1 MEIIMNTT
9 LTRGEALHTVDFAI
23 EQFINEIEIE
33 DNMLEVITYAV
44 NNDLQIRDYFLGLPA
59 QFDMQVCV
67 DFVNYLSRLTNAEN
81 CYAYDTISA
90 MYHLELGNA
99 TLAEKL
105 LTVAEIANPDYN
117 LTKLAK
123 RVLSA
128 GWPGSA
134 FTAMREELHTKV
146 VAGIQED
153 PNYVIEDVE

>member
-1 MEIIMNTT
+1 MNTT

-33 DNMLEVITYAV
+33 DNTIELITYAV

-59 QFDMQVCV
+59 DFGMDVSV

-128 GWPGSA
+128 GWPASA
-134 FTAMREELHTKV
+134 LTTMREELHTKV

>member
-1 MEIIMNTT
+1 MTTT

-67 DFVNYLSRLTNAEN
+67 DFLNYLSRMTNMNE

-90 MYHLELGNA
+90 MYQIELENTEFAKSL
-99 TLAEKL
+99 LAI
-105 LTVAEIANPDYN
+105 AEVANPNYN
-117 LTKLAK
+117 LIKLAK
-123 RVLSA
+123 RVIA
-128 GWPGSA
+128 AEWPGSEL
-134 FTAMREELHTKV
+134 TQMREQLHSKV
-146 VAGIQED
+146 VAGIEEE
-153 PNYVIEDVE
+153 PNYVIGDVE

>member
-1 MEIIMNTT
+1 MNTT

-90 MYHLELGNA
+90 MYHIEKGNNEFALTLLEG
-99 TLAEKL
+99 
-105 LTVAEIANPDYN
+105 AEIANPNYN
-117 LTKLAK
+117 LIKLAK
-123 RVLSA
+123 RVISA
-128 GWPGSA
+128 GWPGEA
-134 FTAMREELHTKV
+134 LATMRGELHSKV
-146 VAGIQED
+146 VAIIEED
-153 PNYVIEDVE
+153 SDYVIEEVA

>member
-1 MEIIMNTT
+1 MENNMNAT
-9 LTRGEALHTVDFAI
+9 LTRGQALDTVDFAI
-23 EQFINEIEIE
+23 EQFTKAIEIE
-33 DNMLEVITYAV
+33 DGMLEVITYAV

-59 QFDMQVCV
+59 QYDMQTCV
-67 DFVNYLSRLTNAEN
+67 DFVNYLSRLTHAEN

-99 TLAEKL
+99 WLAEKL

-134 FTAMREELHTKV
+134 LTTMREELHTKV
-146 VAGIQED
+146 VAGIQEN
-153 PNYVIEDVE
+153 PNYVIEGE

>member
-1 MEIIMNTT
+1 MNTT

-33 DNMLEVITYAV
+33 DGMLEVITYAV

-90 MYHLELGNA
+90 MYHIEKGNNELA
-99 TLAEKL
+99 LTLL
-105 LTVAEIANPDYN
+105 DGAEIANPNYN
-117 LTKLAK
+117 LIKLAK
-123 RVLSA
+123 RVIA
-128 GWPGSA
+128 AEWPGSSLK
-134 FTAMREELHTKV
+134 TMREDLHSKV
-146 VAGIQED
+146 VAIIEED
-153 PNYVIEDVE
+153 SDYVIEEVA

>member
-1 MEIIMNTT
+1 MNTT
-9 LTRGEALHTVDFAI
+9 LPRGEALHTVDFAI

-90 MYHLELGNA
+90 MYHIEKGNNELA
-99 TLAEKL
+99 STLL
-105 LTVAEIANPDYN
+105 DGAEIANPNYN
-117 LTKLAK
+117 LIKLAK
-123 RVLSA
+123 RVIEA
-128 GWPGSA
+128 EWPGEA
-134 FTAMREELHTKV
+134 LATMRGELHSKV
-146 VAGIQED
+146 VAIIEED
-153 PNYVIEDVE
+153 FDYVIEEVA